1 VGALELDLAGEV
13 LHRWDDRGDD
23 LDPTWIPVTFRAEHH
38 EVTEVGPD
46 ELVTLTHRALA
57 VDTYPRSY
65 EPPRIELPATLE
77 DTGVV
82 RFRRDGTVLSTWWYG
97 DVLDTRRIGFDSLD
111 GAGLGYDWVHGNAV
125 VRRPEGGWL
134 ASARH
139 QDALFALDDDGAL
152 EWILASPAG
161 WSDALAPKVLALD
174 GTPTYHQHGPAY
186 DDAGRLV
193 VFDNHNEGHN
203 PYEPPPE
210 GPVQSRVVAYEI
222 DAPAHR
228 AREVW
233 SWTHPD
239 GLYSAALGNATPVPG
254 GNVVAC
260 YGFLDGEGPDDAAA
274 PGPRPEDLPDR
285 RAAPR
290 RGRAGVGPAVLRPR
304 RRGARGGQGVP
315 RGPRGVA
322 VRARRPRRPAAP
334 VTPRELLTAA
344 LVAADG
350 AVDPT
355 PIALARAALDE
366 PVRALVVGR
375 RGAGKS
381 SLVTW
386 WTGKPRPVGLG
397 GVTRTAEEVVGGGWV
412 LVDTPGFEG
421 TDDAVIHVLPLAER
435 AEVVV
440 WVTDGLQAW
449 TSTERAVHA
458 ALAAPRPAG
467 VAGRVPRRP
476 RRRGRPRRGPRAP
489 GRAVAAPHRVG
500 RPAAGGAR
508 APGATV
514 PRPVAEPPASGPG
527 ARPARPGHGADAAH
541 QRLGAG
547 ALP

>member
-1 VGALELDLAGEV
+1 MIGLSLAGCTRGPEVVAGPELEAPADAPLTRILTASTDVPTHLTAHLRARGLDAVVTWPDAARDHRVLLLGTPPDAAVDVELTFDDGARSTSASLAYDTDPLPDDFPDLEVLTLDPDAVAPGYRLLPLEPADAGPLLAAIDAWTGEVTFLYTGPENLGDVELTAAGTLLGLGVGALELDLAGEV

-274 PGPRPEDLPDR
+274 LGL
-285 RAAPR
+285 
-290 RGRAGVGPAVLRPR
+290 GRKISRIVELRP
-304 RRGARGGQGVP
+304 G
-315 RGPRGVA
+315 
-322 VRARRPRRPAAP
+322 
-334 VTPRELLTAA
+334 
-344 LVAADG
+344 
-350 AVDPT
+350 
-355 PIALARAALDE
+355 
-366 PVRALVVGR
+366 
-375 RGAGKS
+375 
-381 SLVTW
+381 
-386 WTGKPRPVGLG
+386 
-397 GVTRTAEEVVGGGWV
+397 
-412 LVDTPGFEG
+412 
-421 TDDAVIHVLPLAER
+421 
-435 AEVVV
+435 
-440 WVTDGLQAW
+440 
-449 TSTERAVHA
+449 
-458 ALAAPRPAG
+458 
-467 VAGRVPRRP
+467 
-476 RRRGRPRRGPRAP
+476 
-489 GRAVAAPHRVG
+489 
-500 RPAAGGAR
+500 
-508 APGATV
+508 
-514 PRPVAEPPASGPG
+514 VAEPVSDVRFSVPADEGPEG
-527 ARPARPGHGADAAH
+527 VKAYRAVPAASLYARDVHVDR
-541 QRLGAG
+541 RL
-547 ALP
+547 P